1 MNHPAAPLPSSMATR
16 ATQAGNARSAKVQ
29 HDFDRPYTTVDVV
42 IFTVLNDALKVLLV
56 QRPSDKTEP
65 CPGLWALPGGF
76 VDIALDEDLL
86 GCARRKLHEKTAVAS
101 PYLEQLGSWGSA
113 TRDPRGWSATHA
125 YFALIPAEDIALSKG
140 ANAADV
146 AWFEV
151 DQLLLEPFEL
161 AFDHALIVR
170 TAVERLRS
178 KVEYTSLPAYLLPEP
193 FTLPQLQRTYEL
205 VLGRPV
211 DKSGF
216 RTRMM
221 AADFLEEAGFVESS
235 SNRPPMG
242 YRVKD
247 RSAPVFFPRTFS
259 PRGMG

>member
-1 MNHPAAPLPSSMATR
+1 MASKKPPSR
-16 ATQAGNARSAKVQ
+16 Q
-29 HDFDRPYTTVDVV
+29 HDFARPCTTVDVLIFSV
-42 IFTVLNDALKVLLV
+42 IDDALKVLLV
-56 QRPSDKTEP
+56 RRPSDAGEP

-76 VDIALDEDLL
+76 VDVDLDVDLEA
-86 GCARRKLHEKTAVAS
+86 CARRKLREKTGVAS

-125 YFALIPAEDIALSKG
+125 YFALMPAGGATLAPG

-146 AWFEV
+146 AWFTV
-151 DQLLLEPFEL
+151 DEPLLEKKKL
-161 AFDHALIVR
+161 AFDHSRILRAG
-170 TAVERLRS
+170 VERLRG

-193 FTLPQLQRTYEL
+193 FTLPQLQRTYEI

-216 RTRMM
+216 RTRML
-221 AADFLEEAGFVESS
+221 AAGFLAEVGVVESA

-242 YRVKD
+242 YRLKD
-247 RSAPVFFPRTFS
+247 RDAPVFFPRTFS
-259 PRGMG
+259 PRG